1 LEERSVKLE
10 NEYKDIED
18 LTNKQSALIDEQA
31 NRQREIN
38 EQSTQIAVDELAHE
52 RDKIDAQTAKTT
64 SGLYTNYQKNVNNYG
79 VQAEQRARMGLGN
92 SGYAES
98 SRVKL
103 YNDYQKNVTD
113 TVNNANQLKADFDFK
128 IAQARQSGNLAQ
140 AQSDLALLTQKMQL
154 LTQEYDLRNNREQ
167 FLYQKE
173 RNAVADNQWNQ
184 QFDYNKSINDRN
196 FNYQQSRDKV
206 NDNQWQQNFDYQKQ
220 RANVADDQWQKS
232 FDYQKQRND
241 VADQQYREKFDYQKS
256 RDAVSD
262 NQWQQAYDYQ
272 KARDAVSDSQWE
284 KQYELSKKASARSYS
299 SGGGSSS
306 YTLVDTGDTGA
317 TGNSRSEKEIYS
329 EIAKNIRPVQ
339 GVNSD
344 GSPYTKVKDGLTGRI
359 YNSVQE
365 LLVNGYNIDPS
376 KVGL

>member
-1 LEERSVKLE
+1 ME

-38 EQSTQIAVDELAHE
+38 EQQTQMAVDELAHE

-98 SRVKL
+98 SRTKL

-113 TVNNANQLKADFDFK
+113 TVNSANQLKADFDFK
-128 IAQARQSGNLAQ
+128 MAQARQSGNLAQ

-167 FLYQKE
+167 YLYQKE

-196 FNYQQSRDKV
+196 FNYQQSRDTV
-206 NDNQWQQNFDYQKQ
+206 SDNQWQQNFDYQKQ
-220 RANVADDQWQKS
+220 RANVADNQWQSS
-232 FDYQKQRND
+232 FDYQKQRD
-241 VADQQYREKFDYQKS
+241 SVADQQYREKFDYQKN

-299 SGGGSSS
+299 GVSSS
-306 YTLVDTGDTGA
+306 NPQVVYEDNTPKMPEGYELSMITDNT
-317 TGNSRSEKEIYS
+317 
-329 EIAKNIRPVQ
+329 IAVKKP
-339 GVNSD
+339 D
-344 GSPYTKVKDGLTGRI
+344 GSYATLQITPDATDEQIREFGRRI
-359 YNSVQE
+359 GFN
-365 LLVNGYNIDPS
+365 NILDF
-376 KVGL
+376 L